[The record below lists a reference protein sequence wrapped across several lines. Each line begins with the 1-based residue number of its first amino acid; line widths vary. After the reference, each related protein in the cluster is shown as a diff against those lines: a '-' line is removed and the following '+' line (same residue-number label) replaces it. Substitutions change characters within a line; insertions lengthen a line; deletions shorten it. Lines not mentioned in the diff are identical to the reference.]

1 MNMAF
6 FHFFLDKSSK
16 PYILK
21 KEIVCKI
28 RMGRRINM
36 VSIKDIARRAGMSPS
51 TVSRVANGKKH
62 VNSAK
67 RQRILQ
73 LIEETGYVPNKAAR
87 AMVLKKTS
95 SVGLVIPDTFNIFQ
109 RQLFSIVE
117 RSLESFGYYTMFFFS
132 KFEDTSEE
140 NCLNKIKAE
149 NLGGVIMLHEMKN
162 PAFYE
167 YLDRTGIPVIT
178 ATFRVPGIP
187 AIHVNEEQ
195 ASTDAVNHLIS
206 LGHRDIVMIS
216 GDGFTF
222 GRQRAEGFFQALVA
236 ADIDWEAG
244 RVVFVRNYT
253 AEFGM
258 YGMRELL
265 LRRGGGQDF
274 TAVFAATDELA
285 IGAMRVLKDAGMRV
299 PEDVSVVGF
308 DDVDISD
315 YVIPRL
321 TTVRQPIKEMGEH
334 TALALHRSITGSGP
348 VQEDRILPYRLIIRE
363 STRAV

>member
-1 MNMAF
+1 
-6 FHFFLDKSSK
+6 
-16 PYILK
+16 
-21 KEIVCKI
+21 
-28 RMGRRINM
+28 M
-36 VSIKDIARRAGMSPS
+36 VSIKDIARQAGMSPS

-62 VNSAK
+62 VNPVK

-87 AMVLKKTS
+87 TMVLKKTS
-95 SVGLVIPDTFNIFQ
+95 SVGLVMPDTFNIFQ
-109 RQLFSIVE
+109 RELFSIIE

-132 KFEDTSEE
+132 KFEDLSEE
-140 NCLNKIKAE
+140 NCLNKVKAE
-149 NLGGVIMLHEMKN
+149 NLDGIIMLHEMRN

-167 YLDRTGIPVIT
+167 YLNRAGIPAIT
-178 ATFRVPGIP
+178 ATFRFPGIP

-195 ASTDAVNHLIS
+195 AAADAVNHLVS

-222 GRQRAEGFFQALVA
+222 GRQRAEGFFQALA
-236 ADIDWEAG
+236 GADIDREAN
-244 RVVFVRNYT
+244 RVVCVRNYT

-265 LRRGGGQDF
+265 LRRGGRQGF
-274 TAVFAATDELA
+274 SAVFAATDELA
-285 IGAMRVLKDAGMRV
+285 IGAIRALEDAGMRV
-299 PEDVSVVGF
+299 PEDVSVMGF

-321 TTVRQPIKEMGEH
+321 TTVRQPIKEMGEQ
-334 TALALHRSITGSGP
+334 TALALHRSITGKGT
-348 VQEDRILPYRLIIRE
+348 VQEDQTLPYRLIIRE
-363 STRAV
+363 STGAFRPASLSAGKSSCRGGEPRREKSSGM

>member
-1 MNMAF
+1 
-6 FHFFLDKSSK
+6 
-16 PYILK
+16 
-21 KEIVCKI
+21 
-28 RMGRRINM
+28 M
-36 VSIKDIARRAGMSPS
+36 VSIKDIARQVGMSAS

-62 VNSAK
+62 VSSDK

-73 LIEETGYVPNKAAR
+73 IIEETGYVPNKAAR

-132 KFEDTSEE
+132 KFEDISEE
-140 NCLNKIKAE
+140 NCLNKLKAE
-149 NLGGVIMLHEMKN
+149 NLDGIIMIHEMRN
-162 PAFYE
+162 AGFYE
-167 YLDRTGIPVIT
+167 YLNKVGIPAIT
-178 ATFRVPGIP
+178 STFRFPGIP

-195 ASTDAVNHLIS
+195 AAADAVNHLIS
-206 LGHRDIVMIS
+206 LGHRDMVMIS

-222 GRQRAEGFFQALVA
+222 GRQRAEGFFQALTE
-236 ADIDWEAG
+236 ADITLETG

-265 LRRGGGQDF
+265 LRRGGGQNF
-274 TAVFAATDELA
+274 TALFAATDELA
-285 IGAMRVLKDAGMRV
+285 IGAIRGLQDAGIRV

-308 DDVDISD
+308 DDVDISS
-315 YVIPRL
+315 YTIPRL
-321 TTVRQPIKEMGEH
+321 TTVRQPIKEIGEQ
-334 TALALHRSITGSGP
+334 TALALHRIITGGGVVP
-348 VQEDRILPYRLIIRE
+348 EDQILPHRFIIRE
-363 STRAV
+363 STRAI

>member
-1 MNMAF
+1 MGW
-6 FHFFLDKSSK
+6 
-16 PYILK
+16 K
-21 KEIVCKI
+21 K
-28 RMGRRINM
+28 GM
-36 VSIKDIARRAGMSPS
+36 VSIKDIARQAGMSAS
-51 TVSRVANGKKH
+51 TVSRVANGKDH
-62 VNSAK
+62 VSSDK

-117 RSLESFGYYTMFFFS
+117 RSLESFGYYSMFFFS
-132 KFEDTSEE
+132 KFEDISEE
-140 NCLNKIKAE
+140 HCLNKLKAE
-149 NLGGVIMLHEMKN
+149 NLDGIIMLHEMRN
-162 PAFYE
+162 AGFYD
-167 YLDRTGIPVIT
+167 YLHKAGIPAVT
-178 ATFRVPGIP
+178 ATFSFPGIP

-195 ASTDAVNHLIS
+195 AATDAVNHLIS
-206 LGHRDIVMIS
+206 LGHRDMVMIS

-222 GRQRAEGFFQALVA
+222 GRQRAEGFFQALTA
-236 ADIDWEAG
+236 ADRALETG

-274 TAVFAATDELA
+274 TALFAATDELA
-285 IGAMRVLKDAGMRV
+285 IGAIRALQDAGIRV

-308 DDVDISD
+308 DDVDISS
-315 YVIPRL
+315 YMIPRL
-321 TTVRQPIKEMGEH
+321 TTVRQPIKEIGEQ
-334 TALALHRSITGSGP
+334 TALALHRIITGGGGVP
-348 VQEDRILPYRLIIRE
+348 EDQVLPYRLIIRE
-363 STRAV
+363 STRAI